1 MDNPYDQYAAWKAAN
16 KPSKKR
22 KPNRKPRE
30 APRDHR
36 SNANRGNNNQGGGG
50 EEGSLANR
58 YGRYDPG
65 AYDPNVPYNQPLPGK
80 SSQRTAPGKMM
91 GEQDPEALL
100 ASKLGRAGIAYSP
113 FSPHPYDQFMSDQVQ
128 NMLMGLRTARM
139 DRANLPANR
148 YFNNLPILAG
158 LGGDFGDDMALNPS
172 GGGGRRPRGK
182 GGKRG

>member
-36 SNANRGNNNQGGGG
+36 SNANRGGNNNQGGDGS
-50 EEGSLANR
+50 GSLANR

-65 AYDPNVPYNQPLPGK
+65 AYDPNTPFNQPLPGK
-80 SSQRTAPGKMM
+80 SSQRTGPGKAM

-113 FSPHPYDQFMSDQVQ
+113 FSEHPYDQFVNEQVG
-128 NMLMGLRTARM
+128 NALMGLRTARM
-139 DRANLPANR
+139 DRANLPANKF
-148 YFNNLPILAG
+148 FNKLPVFQG
-158 LGGDFGDDMALNPS
+158 LGGEDLAPTPGN
-172 GGGGRRPRGK
+172 GRPRRRGK
-182 GGKRG
+182 GGRRG